1 MMAYQF
7 IHIETY
13 STAQTKVK
21 GTDNHFNS
29 AAQVFGEARREPKY
43 SSHVG
48 EAGKVYRLGGPYSV
62 AQLEARHTAL
72 LKDLKETVTR
82 KDGSTYKRKL
92 RKDAATLYT
101 EIHSHPLPTSSFLA
115 DKKTHGPEI
124 QKWIKLALEDF
135 QARMPEGI
143 EWTAVMHV
151 DESHVHFHILAINPN
166 DPKLDANK
174 LHTGKAAAAKLR
186 NALDAPTAIPALPKP
201 KLQKRPRKPKQPR
214 PSKNR
219 ETQRKNEI
227 KREAQLAAWEKEC
240 RDVEA
245 HNATLLADWNTAN
258 AAHLKSARKQRGAI
272 PEKDVYTAAMK
283 ALQDRYYEQVGKPF
297 GLLRDG
303 PRAERLSTVEYETR
317 KQKAQRMAADIE
329 SVEKDRDRVDQEIDM
344 VEGIKAT
351 HSDALE
357 ELVEERAELDEGVK
371 AIATLVTQLETGEAI
386 ISGGVIQMQK
396 PPHFLKRLFQKKP
409 HESNT
414 NGIFRRLVKL
424 IVRGVDSRRNV
435 VETTP
440 ELNELEF

>member
-1 MMAYQF
+1 MAYQF

-29 AAQVFGEARREPKY
+29 AAQVFGEARRVPKY
-43 SSHVG
+43 SGHV
-48 EAGKVYRLGGPYSV
+48 EQVGKVYRLGGTHTVS
-62 AQLEARHTAL
+62 QLEARHTAL

-82 KDGSTYKRKL
+82 KDGSIYERKL

-101 EIHSHPLPTSSFLA
+101 EIHSHPLPTSTFLA

-135 QARMPEGI
+135 QARMPGGI

-151 DESHVHFHILAINPN
+151 DESHVHFHILAINPR

-186 NALDAPTAIPALPKP
+186 NALDVPTAIPALPKP
-201 KLQKRPRKPKQPR
+201 ELQNRPKKPKQPR

-219 ETQRKNEI
+219 ETQRKNKI
-227 KREAQLAAWEKEC
+227 KREAQLAEWEKEC

-245 HNATLLADWNTAN
+245 DNAALLAEWKTAN
-258 AAHLKSARKQRGAI
+258 TAHLKSARKQRGAI
-272 PEKDVYTAAMK
+272 PEKDAYTAAMK
-283 ALQDRYYEQVGKPF
+283 ALQDRYYEQVGKPC

-303 PRAERLSTVEYETR
+303 PRSGRLTTVEYATR
-317 KQKAQRMAADIE
+317 KKSAQRLAANIE

-351 HSDALE
+351 HSNAQEVLAKD
-357 ELVEERAELDEGVK
+357 RAELDEGVK
-371 AIATLVTQLETGEAI
+371 AIATLVTQLETGEAT
-386 ISGGVIQMQK
+386 ISGGTIQMQK
-396 PPHFLKRLFQKKP
+396 PPSFLKRLFQKKP
-409 HESNT
+409 QESSAT
-414 NGIFRRLVKL
+414 GLFRRLVKL
-424 IVRGVDSRRNV
+424 IARGVDGDRSV
-435 VETTP
+435 TETTP
-440 ELNELEF
+440 TPNEPEF